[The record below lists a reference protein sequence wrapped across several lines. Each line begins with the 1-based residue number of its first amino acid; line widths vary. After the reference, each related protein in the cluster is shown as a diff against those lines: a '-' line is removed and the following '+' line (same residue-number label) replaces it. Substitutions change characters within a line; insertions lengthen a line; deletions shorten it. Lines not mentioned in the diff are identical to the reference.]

1 MRVLFSRVLHWFQIC
16 ILILFLFCNFLEEG
30 FEVHFKK
37 DLCRVLPDLFMGGVF
52 ISNFPILLAL
62 LNVLR

>member
-1 MRVLFSRVLHWFQIC
+1 M
-16 ILILFLFCNFLEEG
+16 
-30 FEVHFKK
+30 HFKK

-62 LNVLR
+62 LNVLW